1 MNVSEPTV
9 AVRLAEA
16 RSLLELRAVD
26 RAYNRIKDLVEVERP
41 NVEALALATEIHL
54 QRGWQGQAKRL
65 ATRGL
70 EVGSSNALF
79 EQLLQRASEPATEPD
94 DSVGENELSSV
105 GELIRLAE
113 QHLCQGQ
120 TVRARTLLERVR
132 RKVPDHRWAVDLL
145 WAMEGDFATEATLAD
160 MCDRWGPDL
169 LSLQDI
175 GDEPEHT
182 ESARPVDLQQI
193 SEPDRGF
200 SALFRGLAPKEEGEE
215 STARDAE
222 VTAVSSMA
230 EVREMLDRAD
240 MSDKTDPHAEDTQI
254 MRVQPKAG
262 GRGSPTPARPSR
274 AGDVANIADLR
285 PQAMASR
292 PDVVRDVP
300 MGGDDEDDSV
310 VVLLRRDDS
319 TGEDANPNDISGL
332 TEELEFEKAVSARR
346 GLVEDAGWAATS
358 ADAPVRKVSS
368 ATPAS
373 VSRSSRPNPAPTLP
387 TGWPWWVA
395 VILALGAF
403 GVVVLA
409 ILVLVLALGA

>member
-1 MNVSEPTV
+1 MHLAAKGDHRSLVTLVEKWMNIGEPTV

-26 RAYNRIKDLVEVERP
+26 RAYSRVKDLVEVERP

-65 ATRGL
+65 ANRGL
-70 EVGSSNALF
+70 DLDPSSAMF
-79 EQLLQRASEPATEPD
+79 QQLQQRASEPATEPD

-145 WAMEGDFATEATLAD
+145 WAMEGDFATDMTLAD

-169 LSLQDI
+169 LALQDI

-200 SALFRGLAPKEEGEE
+200 SSLFRGLAPEDLGEE
-215 STARDAE
+215 STARD
-222 VTAVSSMA
+222 
-230 EVREMLDRAD
+230 
-240 MSDKTDPHAEDTQI
+240 
-254 MRVQPKAG
+254 
-262 GRGSPTPARPSR
+262 
-274 AGDVANIADLR
+274 N
-285 PQAMASR
+285 
-292 PDVVRDVP
+292 
-300 MGGDDEDDSV
+300 
-310 VVLLRRDDS
+310 
-319 TGEDANPNDISGL
+319 
-332 TEELEFEKAVSARR
+332 
-346 GLVEDAGWAATS
+346 
-358 ADAPVRKVSS
+358 
-368 ATPAS
+368 
-373 VSRSSRPNPAPTLP
+373 
-387 TGWPWWVA
+387 
-395 VILALGAF
+395 
-403 GVVVLA
+403 
-409 ILVLVLALGA
+409 